1 MEAELGIPKNSAAEP
16 DFLGWEVKQHAV
28 TNFNRAEVGNITLM
42 TPEPTSG
49 FYGERGLE
57 AFVRRFGYPDK
68 RGRPDR
74 LNFGGLH
81 RVGERHPSTHLTLT
95 LAGYD
100 VGTGRIIDANGAVAL
115 VSEAGEVVAAWDFSR
130 LLTHWTHK
138 HAKAVY
144 VPSQCRKEPRRQYS
158 YGNKVRL
165 AQGTDF
171 LRLLK
176 AMAKGAVYYD
186 PGIKLEHASTG
197 RSTHKGRSQFR
208 VASKNIGALYQAVEL
223 VTL

>member
-1 MEAELGIPKNSAAEP
+1 MGIPKNSVAEP

-28 TNFNRAEVGNITLM
+28 TNFNRVEVGNITLM

-49 FYGERGLE
+49 YYGERGLE
-57 AFVRRFGYPDK
+57 AFVRRFGYSDR

-81 RVGERHPSTHLTLT
+81 RVGERHSSTHLTLT
-95 LAGYD
+95 LTGYD
-100 VGTGRIIDANGAVAL
+100 ADAERIKDANGAVAL
-115 VSEAGEVVAAWDFSR
+115 VSDDGEVAAAWDFSR
-130 LLTHWTHK
+130 LLVHWTRK

-144 VPSQCRKEPRRQYS
+144 VPSQCCKEPRRQYS
-158 YGNKVRL
+158 YGDKVRL

-176 AMAKGAVYYD
+176 AMAESAVYYD
-186 PGIKLEHASTG
+186 PGIKLEHASTN
-197 RSTHKGRSQFR
+197 RPTHKGRSQFR
-208 VASKNIGALYQAVEL
+208 VASKNIGTLYQTVEL